1 MTREKAMTIIRACG
15 GSAFKDKDFP
25 FKTVEILEAVDTMN
39 DTIDQLR
46 KARKKTR
53 RYKRMFVQL
62 KYAQCNSE
70 KIMEEIKDEQSN

>member
-1 MTREKAMTIIRACG
+1 MTREDAMIIIRACS

-25 FKTVEILEAVDTMN
+25 FKTVEILEAVEIMN
-39 DTIDQLR
+39 DTIDQLK
-46 KARKKTR
+46 KARKAAR